1 MSALHMTK
9 SLRQL
14 DPLKLEAETSCI
26 TELNK
31 RFAVAKVGGKT
42 LVLDTFSEALDALS
56 FRDFENMYNN
66 VDVMVGKSSSPLGKY
81 WLCHANRR
89 QFLDGIT
96 FQPGTIVAQ
105 GQYNLW
111 SGFAVEPDDTADC
124 SLFLEHLKTVICSGN
139 DIQNEYFLNWL
150 ALMVQHPG
158 RLPEVAI
165 GLLSAQGTG
174 KGLFMQYLGKLLGRH
189 YKHITDKNHLLGNFS
204 GHLHDAVLVFAD
216 ELSWTGNKSDA
227 AILKALITEPTRFME
242 KKFADAIQVK
252 NCTHLIIA
260 SNDAYAIPAE
270 LTDRRYCVLDVADCK
285 KEDHSYFHNLAGE
298 MNSGG
303 PSGLLATLQRRDI
316 SLFRPSDFPKTSV
329 RTEQQLQSLPS
340 VETWFFECLQ
350 TGSIQNTSQCWPERQ
365 PQKDVY
371 QHFCDWF
378 NKRREPGTVPRKSAF
393 TSTLKTFGV
402 VARRQASGDRL
413 YEYGFL
419 PMENARAK
427 FEKVLGSDIDWEES

>member
-1 MSALHMTK
+1 MSTLPMNNA
-9 SLRQL
+9 LRQL
-14 DPLKLEAETSCI
+14 DPLKLEVETSCI

-66 VDVMVGKSSSPLGKY
+66 VDVMVGKSSSRLGKY
-81 WLCHANRR
+81 WLYHPNRR

-96 FQPGTIVAQ
+96 FEPGTVVAQ

-111 SGFAVEPDDTADC
+111 SGFAVEPDDTLDC
-124 SLFLEHLKTVICSGN
+124 SLFLEHLKTVICSGS
-139 DIQNEYFLNWL
+139 DLQNEYFLNWL

-165 GLLSAQGTG
+165 GLLSGQGTG

-227 AILKALITEPTRFME
+227 GILKALITEPTRFME

-252 NCTHLIIA
+252 NCTHLIFA
-260 SNDAYAIPAE
+260 SNEIWAIPAE
-270 LTDRRYCVLDVADCK
+270 STDRRYCVLGVSDCK
-285 KEDHSYFHNLAGE
+285 KGDHSYFHNLVGE

-393 TSTLKTFGV
+393 TSTLKKFGV
-402 VARRQASGDRL
+402 VARRQTGGGRL